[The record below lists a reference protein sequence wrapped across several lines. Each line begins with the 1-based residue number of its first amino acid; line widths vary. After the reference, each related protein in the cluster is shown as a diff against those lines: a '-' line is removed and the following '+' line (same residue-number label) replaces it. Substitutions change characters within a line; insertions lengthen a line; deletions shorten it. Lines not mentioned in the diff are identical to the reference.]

1 MLFQVLST
9 QILSGGPGYKIR
21 CCFFSQW
28 KKKKRKNSESFWI
41 DILVNIDRSLLA
53 LNYLHLSLTHSP
65 AKWVGRI
72 NRVRVQQHS
81 HPSSTVC
88 PNSLQQI
95 LTER

>member
-1 MLFQVLST
+1 MFKFCPHKYSVADQVIKSDAV
-9 QILSGGPGYKIR
+9 
-21 CCFFSQW
+21 FFSQW